1 MRRIGIL
8 TAGFMSWA
16 GGIDFL
22 RMVVDALRVSAPSD
36 SEFVLLVPRMRL
48 RSRLKFLVAPCWHW
62 LRGRHGHRG
71 LRQLRESYQEQ
82 TTLSPRWQYERLRE
96 ALGSEVPAVFYFGE
110 EELRIIVRRHE
121 LTCLLPAISPLS
133 DSFPAPWIGYVF
145 DFQHRHL
152 PELFTDA
159 ERLSRDR
166 AFDAMAR
173 AAHCVIVNSAHVV
186 ADCLRFLH
194 GRAEFVA
201 LPFGAAPR
209 TEWLA
214 DDPGLLAKYNLSERY
229 FLVAN
234 QFWTHKNHRLVFEAL
249 RLLAEEPTFR
259 GVQVVCTGSTTDAR
273 DRKYFPSLVR
283 FIHEG
288 DLSERI
294 RILGSIPKRAQVE
307 VMKNAIAVVQPTL
320 FEGGPGGG
328 AVYDAV
334 SLGVPALVSD
344 IPVNRELEKY
354 VASVRFFDP
363 KDAHALARLM
373 SEMAKQPLRARPDPR
388 VLLDEGL
395 RRRKAV
401 GEVLWQT
408 IESEIAAH
416 SPGSPGA
423 HAPISGK

>member
-22 RMVVDALRVSAPSD
+22 RMVVDALRVSAPPDSD
-36 SEFVLLVPRMRL
+36 FVLLVPRMRL
-48 RSRLKFLVAPCWHW
+48 RSRVRFLVAPCWHW
-62 LRGRHGHRG
+62 LRRRHGHRG
-71 LRQLRESYQEQ
+71 LKQLRESYQEQ

-96 ALGSEVPAVFYFGE
+96 ALGHDVPAVFYFGE
-110 EELRIIVRRHE
+110 EELRVVVRRHG
-121 LTCLLPAISPLS
+121 LTCLLPAIWPLS
-133 DSFPAPWIGYVF
+133 ESVAVPWIGYMF

-152 PELFTDA
+152 PELFTEI
-159 ERLSRDR
+159 ERLTRDR
-166 AFDAMAR
+166 SFDAMAR
-173 AAHCVIVNSAHVV
+173 TARYVVVNSQQVR
-186 ADCLRFLH
+186 ADCLRFLQ

-209 TEWLA
+209 AEWLA
-214 DDPGLLAKYNLSERY
+214 DDPGLLAKYNLPDRY

-249 RLLAEEPTFR
+249 RLLAEEATFR
-259 GVQVVCTGSTTDAR
+259 GVQVACTGSTTDVR
-273 DRKYFPSLVR
+273 DRKHFPSLLQL
-283 FIHEG
+283 IHEAKLG
-288 DLSERI
+288 ERV
-294 RILGSIPKRAQVE
+294 RILGSIPKRDQVE

-344 IPVNRELEKY
+344 IPVNRELERY
-354 VASVRFFDP
+354 EALVRFFDP
-363 KDAHALARLM
+363 KDAQGLARLM
-373 SEMAKQPLRARPDPR
+373 LEMAKEPLRARPDPR
-388 VLLDEGL
+388 MLMDEGL
-395 RRRKAV
+395 RRRQAV

-408 IESEIAAH
+408 IESEIAAY
-416 SPGSPGA
+416 SSV
-423 HAPISGK
+423 SGK

>member
-8 TAGFMSWA
+8 TAGFISWG

-62 LRGRHGHRG
+62 LRGGHGHRG

-96 ALGSEVPAVFYFGE
+96 ALGSEVPAVFYFGQ
-110 EELRIIVRRHE
+110 EELRVVVRRHD
-121 LTCLLPAISPLS
+121 LACLLPAIWPLS
-133 DSFPAPWIGYVF
+133 ESVAVPWIGYLF
-145 DFQHRHL
+145 DFQHQHL
-152 PELFTDA
+152 PELFTDVQ
-159 ERLSRDR
+159 RLARDR
-166 AFDAMAR
+166 SFEAMAR
-173 AAHCVIVNSAHVV
+173 TARYVVVNSQQVR
-186 ADCLRFLH
+186 ADCLRFLK

-209 TEWLA
+209 AEWLA
-214 DDPGLLAKYNLSERY
+214 DAPELLAKYHLPDRY

-249 RLLAEEPTFR
+249 RLLADEPAFR
-259 GVQVVCTGSTTDAR
+259 GVQVVCTGSTTDVR
-273 DRKYFPSLVR
+273 DRKYFPSLVQL
-283 FIHEG
+283 IHEAK
-288 DLSERI
+288 LSERV
-294 RILGSIPKRAQVE
+294 RILGSIPKRDQDE
-307 VMKNAIAVVQPTL
+307 VVKNAITVVQPTL

-344 IPVNRELEKY
+344 IPVNRELERY
-354 VASVRFFDP
+354 EASVRFFDP
-363 KDAHALARLM
+363 KDAQGLAGLM
-373 SEMAKQPLRARPDPR
+373 AEMAKEPRRARPDR
-388 VLLDEGL
+388 QVLLDQAL
-395 RRRKAV
+395 RRRQAV
-401 GEVLWQT
+401 GEVLWKT
-408 IESEIAAH
+408 IESEIAAY
-416 SPGSPGA
+416 SSV
-423 HAPISGK
+423 SGK

>member
-1 MRRIGIL
+1 
-8 TAGFMSWA
+8 MSWA

-22 RMVVDALRVSAPSD
+22 RMVVDALRVSAPPD
-36 SEFVLLVPRMRL
+36 CEFVLLVPRMRL
-48 RSRLKFLVAPCWHW
+48 RSRLRFLVAPCWHW

-71 LRQLRESYQEQ
+71 LKQLRESYQEQ
-82 TTLSPRWQYERLRE
+82 SALSPRWQYERLRE
-96 ALGSEVPAVFYFGE
+96 ALGNEVPAVFYFGE
-110 EELRIIVRRHE
+110 EELRVVVRRHE
-121 LTCLLPAISPLS
+121 LTCLLPAISPFS
-133 DSFPAPWIGYVF
+133 DCFPAPWIGYVF

-166 AFDAMAR
+166 AFAAMAR
-173 AAHCVIVNSAHVV
+173 TARYVIVNSAHVM
-186 ADCLRFLH
+186 ADCLSFLQ

-209 TEWLA
+209 AEWLA
-214 DDPGLLAKYNLSERY
+214 DDPGLPAKYDLPDRY

-234 QFWTHKNHRLVFEAL
+234 QFWTHKNHSLVFEAL

-259 GVQVVCTGSTTDAR
+259 GVQVVCTGSTTDVR
-273 DRKYFPSLVR
+273 DRKYFPSLLQL
-283 FIHEG
+283 IHEAK
-288 DLSERI
+288 LSERV

-307 VMKNAIAVVQPTL
+307 VMKKAIAVVQPTL
-320 FEGGPGGG
+320 LEGGPGGG

-363 KDAHALARLM
+363 KDAQGLARLM
-373 SEMAKQPLRARPDPR
+373 SKMAKEPLRARPDPR
-388 VLLDEGL
+388 VLMDEGL
-395 RRRKAV
+395 RRRQAV

-408 IESEIAAH
+408 IESEIAAY
-416 SPGSPGA
+416 SSE
-423 HAPISGK
+423 SGK